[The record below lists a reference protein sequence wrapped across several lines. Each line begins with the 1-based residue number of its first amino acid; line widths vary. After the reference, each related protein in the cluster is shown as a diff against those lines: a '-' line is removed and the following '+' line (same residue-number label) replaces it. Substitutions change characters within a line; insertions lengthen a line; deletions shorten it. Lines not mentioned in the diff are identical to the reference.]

1 MTLIYKGVYCAG
13 CPAPGLGDAGVLF
26 YNVDQVICVGAF
38 VDLGPTG

>member
-1 MTLIYKGVYCAG
+1 MPWL
-13 CPAPGLGDAGVLF
+13 PGPELGSPGVLF

>member
-1 MTLIYKGVYCAG
+1 MPWLSG
-13 CPAPGLGDAGVLF
+13 PELGSPGVLF